1 MIMFGTLQASL
12 INMLKGWPFVYILI
26 MPSVRAGQRK
36 ERSDTI
42 NYPDIFAY
50 FESGQ
55 LVRSSEM

>member
-26 MPSVRAGQRK
+26 MPSVRGQRS